1 MSKTSSRLG
10 RPGSKNFSSRM
21 DPQGNR
27 SCMLRIGERLM
38 RAGSEGN
45 LAQRPFLTQSQN
57 QNKASGLGQ
66 GPDGTTKV
74 DSSVEDT
81 VLEPA
86 GKYCSE
92 DPGTPSLAPCSSALS
107 CESEPASTRHA
118 NNNLLP
124 DPGGPP
130 ASPATRP
137 RNQSVASQHSQVARK
152 KEVFLDHLR
161 QKYPDHADIIL
172 GHHEEKM
179 WGPVAPEGRCDADMS
194 DGDWQTVPF
203 SRGCRSRS
211 SLPVGRSG
219 NQDQEPLGVL
229 YLQYGD
235 QTKQVHVPTEI
246 SRDQDLH
253 DLFLAAFPQQLTA
266 NMLKSPNMAVYIKD
280 ARRNLYFHLED
291 VRNITSRSCLKVYHK
306 DPSHV
311 FNRHARPAAA
321 EGRVAYGSHSPV
333 HTLSSPGRAA
343 LQSSMSPPMV
353 RSMPSSP
360 SRLAYSGRS
369 SPGLAAGADAG
380 STALLRDRLSGTG
393 RSGSLSGSSAILERR
408 DVKPDEDVNNNKKKK
423 TTALV
428 LRAEGGLHYPES
440 LSSLASCPSSSS
452 SSLAADVQD
461 CGLSGLSGVSAGL
474 QQYHASIRPLPGHA
488 DTLEQQTQS
497 SHRQRGNRKYV
508 DSQLPAFTSQTPP
521 PSPQRVKEV
530 KTANQIIGGLGL
542 VSADKMASRRPPS
555 RRESEG
561 VAMETM
567 SRRRG
572 SGSSSSSSSVFLDFG
587 PAPPEPLGHM
597 TAFHAQSERLRAMEE
612 QISSLAGMVQ
622 HVLSTGDKNT
632 FVSESREK
640 SPAVAMSDRIG
651 SASVARQAPPT
662 ESKAQQSL
670 AQLRRSVCDLRLQLT
685 HLRHLQVSQ
694 QQSTRSMLRMAE
706 QELVLL
712 MSERWSQTEDR
723 TCGPRVQMEE
733 ERLHYLATEESIL
746 QQLSH
751 LEAYVSRLQTSGV
764 SFPAHVPTALRDVEE
779 GAVNLRRVGQTLA
792 ALKEEF
798 PELQVKMR
806 SMLRLEMDAVRFLK
820 EEPQKMDSMLKRVK
834 ALTEAL
840 SSLRRCVSESSP
852 AARGESVRVLEAD
865 QERSPHTSPKPQPRN
880 RAPPGLPS
888 TLAQPELVFAG
899 PGSPVSTR
907 RVKTTVIQAHQ
918 HSPPLTPTHGRD
930 LPTVAKVSPR
940 SREGSPALQKRPG
953 GPDTVR
959 SSEVHRSSVPEPSHT
974 SDQVQ
979 TCVQDASRAPE
990 TAGRESPEG
999 SPKRTSQVTE
1009 DLDQVLREARASLTK
1024 STPETT
1030 EAEASPS
1037 SRRSPRTQVEK
1048 PRRPSVEKKPSPD
1061 PGHSSPSP
1069 PRRSQ
1074 ALSSGVAAGRTGEVL
1089 FTARKEAAGSQK
1101 DVGDKE
1107 TSVVPQAKPPRQ
1119 APEVRPKPVDAPA
1132 DHEAGRRFMKELQVT
1147 PETPS
1152 STLPSEKGMF
1162 EVQPKTLPEA
1172 KVPGQN
1178 PSPTMNTKS
1187 KSHVEPPSGCLDYH
1201 SMTVA
1206 SGGVYKSGQGS
1217 HQNEENKIVEHES
1230 KSNVMRT
1237 PKSEEPPSA
1246 VSKNDQV
1253 QNIEERLSQDKDGV
1267 SRVARTGDRATV
1279 RSIPEN
1285 TILTTGTEIAA
1296 ELEKCARSSSDL
1308 QTLQRP
1314 QASGVCVQ
1322 ESSPDRKQDPNADT
1336 DGNGKQPTQKLDLQH
1351 SEEEGSL
1358 SPDILDEGGS
1368 PPPPPPASKIALRLA
1383 KKKIRAL
1390 SKEQDL
1396 DRVNVS
1402 GTQTTAALGKAVQ
1415 PIGRVYDNQGFEDND
1430 KQPFNDLQSDF
1441 KRLSTIFESEEDLD
1455 RIVSPESPVEEED
1468 VEQVS
1473 LANISSGSK
1482 DISLPNR
1489 PQTDNSVDGNQDRSK
1504 PGKAVTKFKFKFPKS
1519 KLASIGLTIRS
1530 GKTEKKTPEV
1540 AVPKQEEVT
1549 TSDRK
1554 PESKKLSKKSGRF
1567 RIPGS
1572 KQNLSH
1578 DKLNGTSPDSSF
1590 TSEHVFKPKSH
1601 SQAEELSKTTSNSF
1615 DSLDESIKRLEIS
1628 KDSFR
1633 RSSSSV
1639 APFPAAL
1646 PVSSSSDRARSSGKV
1661 RRQREGSPSKR
1672 PAPEIP
1678 TSPNSPKSKRVKPQ
1692 PPN

>member
-21 DPQGNR
+21 DLQGNR

-45 LAQRPFLTQSQN
+45 LAPRPFLTQSQN

-74 DSSVEDT
+74 DSSVEDK

-92 DPGTPSLAPCSSALS
+92 DPGTPSVAPCASALS
-107 CESEPASTRHA
+107 CEAEPVSTRHA
-118 NNNLLP
+118 NNNLFP

-137 RNQSVASQHSQVARK
+137 RNHVESVQVARK

-179 WGPVAPEGRCDADMS
+179 RGPVAPGGRCEADMS

-235 QTKQVHVPTEI
+235 QTKQVHVATEI
-246 SRDQDLH
+246 SSEQDLH
-253 DLFLAAFPQQLTA
+253 HLFLAAFPQQLTA
-266 NMLKSPNMAVYIKD
+266 NMLTSPNMAVYIKD

-291 VRNITSRSCLKVYHK
+291 LRNITSRSCLKVYHK

-369 SPGLAAGADAG
+369 SPAGAGADAG
-380 STALLRDRLSGTG
+380 GAALLSDRLSGTG

-408 DVKPDEDVNNNKKKK
+408 DVKPDEDVNNNKKK
-423 TTALV
+423 TMALV

-440 LSSLASCPSSSS
+440 LSSLASCQSSAS

-461 CGLSGLSGVSAGL
+461 CGLSGISAGL
-474 QQYHASIRPLPGHA
+474 QQYHASIKPLLGHQ
-488 DTLEQQTQS
+488 DTLEHQTQS
-497 SHRQRGNRKYV
+497 SHRQRGNRKYA
-508 DSQLPAFTSQTPP
+508 DSQLPAFPSQTPP

-530 KTANQIIGGLGL
+530 KMANQIIGGLGL
-542 VSADKMASRRPPS
+542 VSADKMASRRTPS

-567 SRRRG
+567 SRSRG

-587 PAPPEPLGHM
+587 PAPSEPLGHM

-640 SPAVAMSDRIG
+640 SPAVAMSDRIS
-651 SASVARQAPPT
+651 SASSVARQAPPT

-670 AQLRRSVCDLRLQLT
+670 AQLTRSVCDLRLQLT

-723 TCGPRVQMEE
+723 TCGPRAQMEE

-820 EEPQKMDSMLKRVK
+820 EEPHKMDSMLKRVK

-852 AARGESVRVLEAD
+852 PARGESVRVLEAD

-940 SREGSPALQKRPG
+940 SREGSPALQKRS

-959 SSEVHRSSVPEPSHT
+959 SGEVHRSSVPEPSHT
-974 SDQVQ
+974 LDQ
-979 TCVQDASRAPE
+979 
-990 TAGRESPEG
+990 TAGRQSPEG
-999 SPKRTSQVTE
+999 SPKRTSEVTK

-1024 STPETT
+1024 STPDPGPSHGGGAHSENPLDLTLQASPGGGQEHRPGGGQEHRPGGGQEHRSTQRSQQAALSLLETKA
-1030 EAEASPS
+1030 EAEAPPSASPS
-1037 SRRSPRTQVEK
+1037 SRRSPRPQVEK

-1061 PGHSSPSP
+1061 PSHSSPSP

-1074 ALSSGVAAGRTGEVL
+1074 ALSSGVAAGRSGEVL

-1119 APEVRPKPVDAPA
+1119 APEVKPKPVDAPA
-1132 DHEAGRRFMKELQVT
+1132 DHEADRRFMKELQ
-1147 PETPS
+1147 S
-1152 STLPSEKGMF
+1152 SYQTSSSSA
-1162 EVQPKTLPEA
+1162 QR
-1172 KVPGQN
+1172 
-1178 PSPTMNTKS
+1178 
-1187 KSHVEPPSGCLDYH
+1187 SHITTSC
-1201 SMTVA
+1201 
-1206 SGGVYKSGQGS
+1206 
-1217 HQNEENKIVEHES
+1217 
-1230 KSNVMRT
+1230 
-1237 PKSEEPPSA
+1237 
-1246 VSKNDQV
+1246 
-1253 QNIEERLSQDKDGV
+1253 
-1267 SRVARTGDRATV
+1267 
-1279 RSIPEN
+1279 RSIPSSASPEKAPKPAQKKPSQADCRR
-1285 TILTTGTEIAA
+1285 GRAA
-1296 ELEKCARSSSDL
+1296 EDL
-1308 QTLQRP
+1308 NQ
-1314 QASGVCVQ
+1314 SGAAL
-1322 ESSPDRKQDPNADT
+1322 R
-1336 DGNGKQPTQKLDLQH
+1336 
-1351 SEEEGSL
+1351 
-1358 SPDILDEGGS
+1358 
-1368 PPPPPPASKIALRLA
+1368 ASKIPALCRSLGA
-1383 KKKIRAL
+1383 ELPSSDSVATPHC
-1390 SKEQDL
+1390 SE
-1396 DRVNVS
+1396 
-1402 GTQTTAALGKAVQ
+1402 AA
-1415 PIGRVYDNQGFEDND
+1415 
-1430 KQPFNDLQSDF
+1430 
-1441 KRLSTIFESEEDLD
+1441 
-1455 RIVSPESPVEEED
+1455 
-1468 VEQVS
+1468 
-1473 LANISSGSK
+1473 
-1482 DISLPNR
+1482 
-1489 PQTDNSVDGNQDRSK
+1489 
-1504 PGKAVTKFKFKFPKS
+1504 
-1519 KLASIGLTIRS
+1519 
-1530 GKTEKKTPEV
+1530 
-1540 AVPKQEEVT
+1540 
-1549 TSDRK
+1549 
-1554 PESKKLSKKSGRF
+1554 
-1567 RIPGS
+1567 
-1572 KQNLSH
+1572 
-1578 DKLNGTSPDSSF
+1578 
-1590 TSEHVFKPKSH
+1590 
-1601 SQAEELSKTTSNSF
+1601 
-1615 DSLDESIKRLEIS
+1615 
-1628 KDSFR
+1628 
-1633 RSSSSV
+1633 SSSS
-1639 APFPAAL
+1639 
-1646 PVSSSSDRARSSGKV
+1646 SSSSPFTASSSKSSGRKHLLV
-1661 RRQREGSPSKR
+1661 SSPSFAPPSSCAPPSSWPPSSSWHKSLIPSLNLTRLLPSSSRVPPTPDREPHRSKRQRRPGSASGSASQLTCYSSSSSPCSSSSSSPRSPSPSSCLLHAVMASHGGR
-1672 PAPEIP
+1672 SLPASLSNGATP
-1678 TSPNSPKSKRVKPQ
+1678 TRSRKYVKGSDAQ
-1692 PPN
+1692 RC